1 MSIPTLDQ
9 LIAAGEV
16 LITWGLWIIAYGV
29 ITMLIGL
36 VIIVVLNMI
45 ANKPIKFIK

>member
-9 LIAAGEV
+9 LIAAGAA
-16 LITWGLWIIAYGV
+16 LFKWGLSIVLYGF

-36 VIIVVLNMI
+36 VIIGAVAILN
-45 ANKPIKFIK
+45 NKIEENIL